1 MALSLLVG
9 IPIGAAAPDAVTPL
23 VAGLGVGGIAALR
36 ADAVHPWQARAI
48 GVVAATLLV
57 FLVLRVSDIGLV
69 LAPALPF
76 MSVGIAD
83 QVAEGRARRAAADR

>member
-1 MALSLLVG
+1 
-9 IPIGAAAPDAVTPL
+9 
-23 VAGLGVGGIAALR
+23 
-36 ADAVHPWQARAI
+36 
-48 GVVAATLLV
+48 VVAATLLV